1 MAGVNILLA
10 DGDEQY
16 LLALVRK
23 FIEGFENDGDI
34 EMISDAAYLEEY
46 FQTPRSLDI
55 VVIQEEM
62 YRDEFGRHNIGNLFL
77 LTEDEPDGSFSGK
90 EIYKYTNTDTIYKQV
105 VNNLTS
111 ATAAHIRKQGGT
123 RIVYVYSPAGGSGK
137 TTVAAGIS
145 SVLAKSNQ
153 RTLFLSMDELQA
165 FGWMMTEP
173 RTMPAE
179 VEKQLMFQSSF
190 VYNLIKPHLVKQDF
204 YMMPPFTR
212 MLSSLNI
219 REDSFVRLLETIV
232 AAREFD
238 YIVVDGAAGFSE
250 TVSRIMIM
258 SQHILIIAQ
267 QDEASRY
274 KMSCLL
280 NNLDCSDDGRFIF
293 ICNKYEPSKENRL
306 GALEKEGS
314 LRISEYI
321 PRDNSSE
328 LLMPEAAGQM
338 KSLQRI
344 AYMFM

>member
-1 MAGVNILLA
+1 
-10 DGDEQY
+10 
-16 LLALVRK
+16 
-23 FIEGFENDGDI
+23 
-34 EMISDAAYLEEY
+34 
-46 FQTPRSLDI
+46 
-55 VVIQEEM
+55 
-62 YRDEFGRHNIGNLFL
+62 
-77 LTEDEPDGSFSGK
+77 
-90 EIYKYTNTDTIYKQV
+90 
-105 VNNLTS
+105 
-111 ATAAHIRKQGGT
+111 
-123 RIVYVYSPAGGSGK
+123 
-137 TTVAAGIS
+137 
-145 SVLAKSNQ
+145 
-153 RTLFLSMDELQA
+153 
-165 FGWMMTEP
+165 
-173 RTMPAE
+173 
-179 VEKQLMFQSSF
+179 
-190 VYNLIKPHLVKQDF
+190 
-204 YMMPPFTR
+204 MMPPFTR

-250 TVSRIMIM
+250 TVSRIMSM

-280 NNLDCSDDGRFIF
+280 SNLDCSDDGRFIF

-321 PRDNSSE
+321 PRDNDSE

>member
-123 RIVYVYSPAGGSGK
+123 RIVYVYSPAGGS
-137 TTVAAGIS
+137 
-145 SVLAKSNQ
+145 
-153 RTLFLSMDELQA
+153 
-165 FGWMMTEP
+165 
-173 RTMPAE
+173 
-179 VEKQLMFQSSF
+179 
-190 VYNLIKPHLVKQDF
+190 PH
-204 YMMPPFTR
+204 
-212 MLSSLNI
+212 
-219 REDSFVRLLETIV
+219 
-232 AAREFD
+232 
-238 YIVVDGAAGFSE
+238 
-250 TVSRIMIM
+250 VS
-258 SQHILIIAQ
+258 
-267 QDEASRY
+267 
-274 KMSCLL
+274 
-280 NNLDCSDDGRFIF
+280 GR
-293 ICNKYEPSKENRL
+293 
-306 GALEKEGS
+306 
-314 LRISEYI
+314 
-321 PRDNSSE
+321 
-328 LLMPEAAGQM
+328 
-338 KSLQRI
+338 
-344 AYMFM
+344 